1 MHYQSTR
8 GSDRN
13 VSFEQAVLQGLASDG
28 GLYIPEEIPHLGD
41 LSKLKD
47 LSFTQLAFHIFSLYI
62 PEREI
67 PAEDLQQ
74 LIDASYATFDDPSV
88 VSPLVKLPG
97 TCEKILELWHGPTLA
112 FKDVA
117 LQFLGNLFA
126 YFLARKNAR
135 ATEAGEKRHRITIVG
150 ATSGDTG
157 SAAIYGLRSKPDV
170 TVFILHPRGR
180 VSPVQALQ
188 MTTVP
193 DANVHNISID
203 GTFDDCQ
210 GIVKAL
216 FAHQPWAKGKG
227 IAAVN
232 SINWARILAQITY
245 YVSAYFQN
253 LHQDPDIQGKEVE
266 VVVPTGNFG
275 DVLAGFYAREMGLPI
290 RLVVA
295 TNENDIMDRFFR
307 SGDYTTRPI
316 HHSHSPAMDIT
327 VSSNFE
333 RLAWYLARRTL
344 EDPNLPK
351 AEKDTQAC
359 QKVQGWWQELK
370 INGGFS
376 AGEAVKLEAAKAF
389 SSGRATDTEVIQT
402 IRSVHDTTQ
411 AAGSPSPYVLD
422 PHTAVGVT
430 VASKVA
436 QEQGGRIWGSGEVIC
451 LSTAHPAKFEEAVGE
466 ALSGCKDWKG
476 MDDLRPE
483 SVRGLQ
489 GLPRRCIDL
498 GKVTWEEV
506 RDVVDEIVG
515 RD

>member
-1 MHYQSTR
+1 MLYQSTR
-8 GSDRN
+8 GGDRN
-13 VSFEQAVLQGLASDG
+13 VPFEQAVLQGLASDG
-28 GLYIPEEIPHLGD
+28 GLYIPEDIPALGD
-41 LSKLKD
+41 LSNLKD
-47 LSFTQLAFHIFSLYI
+47 LSFSQLAFHIFSLYI
-62 PEREI
+62 PRSEI
-67 PAEDLQQ
+67 PAEDLKS
-74 LIDASYATFDDPSV
+74 LVEASYATFDDPSV
-88 VSPLVKLPG
+88 VSPLVSLPG
-97 TCEKILELWHGPTLA
+97 TPEKILELWHGPTLA

-117 LQFLGNLFA
+117 LQFLGNLFS
-126 YFLARKNAR
+126 YFLARKNASV
-135 ATEAGEKRHRITIVG
+135 AESNGKRHRITVVG

-193 DANVHNISID
+193 DTNVHNISID

-210 GIVKAL
+210 SIVKAL
-216 FAHQPWAKGKG
+216 FAHQPWAKEKG

-245 YVSAYFQN
+245 YVSAYLQN
-253 LHQDPDIQGKEVE
+253 LRQTPDVQGKEVE
-266 VVVPTGNFG
+266 MIVPTGNFG
-275 DVLAGFYAREMGLPI
+275 DILAGFYAREMGLPI

-307 SGDYTTRPI
+307 TGDYATRPI
-316 HHSHSPAMDIT
+316 HHSYSPAMDIT

-333 RLAWYLARRTL
+333 RLAWYLARKTV
-344 EDPNLPK
+344 DPAVPE
-351 AEKDTQAC
+351 AERNAQAC
-359 QKVQGWWQELK
+359 KQVSVWWEDLKVK
-370 INGGFS
+370 GGFN
-376 AGEAVKLEAAKAF
+376 AGETVRHEAAKAF
-389 SSGRATDTEVIQT
+389 CSGRATDAEVIRT
-402 IRSVHDTTQ
+402 IRSVHDITQ
-411 AAGSPSPYVLD
+411 AAGSSSPYVLD

-430 VASKVA
+430 VAGKVA
-436 QEQGGRIWGSGEVIC
+436 QERKKAWGPGEVIC

-466 ALSGCKDWKG
+466 ALSGCKDWRG
-476 MDDLRPE
+476 MEDLRPE

-498 GKVTWEEV
+498 DQVTWEEV
-506 RDVVDEIVG
+506 RDVVDKVIG